1 MVSLFEIR
9 ILIIYISNLTYNKLV
24 YMYDSSLTLSRE
36 GIIIKIDADAN
47 DALFE
52 PGIDYV
58 HKNFTSLF
66 SSFQYEMLRLFLER
80 AFDTEKLQCI
90 EFFQDNSFYQLK
102 CIVSQPGEAIC
113 IITNNT
119 KQGNILK
126 DLGNHNLKTIFDN
139 YSDWVWSFDTNFT
152 LVTANKGY
160 LEVRKR
166 VNKNNINIGDN
177 IFKNASEQAY
187 KKWMPIYERALKG
200 ETINFEEKR
209 DIEGR
214 EYYVEIYLSP
224 VFNAKSEIIG
234 CLGLTRDI
242 TERKLSQQA
251 IASYAEKLEEFAIKT
266 SHELRRPIANII
278 GMVNLL
284 TNKDLQ
290 GVEMDKTID
299 YLSTSINELDAIVI
313 SMIALLEQNK
323 NKIDAG

>member
-1 MVSLFEIR
+1 
-9 ILIIYISNLTYNKLV
+9 
-24 YMYDSSLTLSRE
+24 MYDSSLTLSKK
-36 GIIIKIDADAN
+36 GIIVKIDVDVN
-47 DALFE
+47 DTLFE
-52 PGIDYV
+52 PGVDYL
-58 HKNFTSLF
+58 HKNFTVLF
-66 SSFQYEMLRLFLER
+66 NSFQHEMLRLFLEKV
-80 AFDTEKLQCI
+80 FETEKLQCI
-90 EFFQDNSFYQLK
+90 EFFQGNSFYQLK
-102 CIVSQPGEAIC
+102 CIVSQQDEAIC

-166 VNKNNINIGDN
+166 INKNSINIGDN
-177 IFKNASEQAY
+177 IFKNAGEQAY
-187 KKWMPIYERALKG
+187 KKWMPVYERALKG
-200 ETINFEEKR
+200 EIINFEEKR
-209 DIEGR
+209 DIEGK

-224 VFNAKSEIIG
+224 VYNGNSEIIG

-266 SHELRRPIANII
+266 SHELRRPIANIM
-278 GMVNLL
+278 GMMNLL
-284 TNKDLQ
+284 MNKDLQ

-299 YLSTSINELDAIVI
+299 YLSTSINDLDAIVI
-313 SMIALLEQNK
+313 SMIELMEQH
-323 NKIDAG
+323 KIKAG